1 MFQFRRFPS
10 AYYLFHMRIQW
21 YDSLW
26 IAPFGYLWII
36 ICLRFPTAFRSLPR
50 PSSAPNAKAS
60 SLRSYQLKLSIR
72 RIMSCS
78 LLQNFFLGEVEIV
91 FYPFPRSFTFF
102 KIGYLIISSLLFRY
116 SIFKD
121 LSTLRHLKSSSDI
134 WWAQMDS
141 NHRPLGYQPSALT
154 SWAIS
159 PFCHTVGGD

>member
-1 MFQFRRFPS
+1 M
-10 AYYLFHMRIQW
+10 
-21 YDSLW
+21 W
-26 IAPFGYLWII
+26 IAPFGYLRIKA
-36 ICLRFPTAFRSLPR
+36 CLPLPEAFRSLPR

-121 LSTLRHLKSSSDI
+121 LSFILRHLKSLD
-134 WWAQMDS
+134 DV
-141 NHRPLGYQPSALT
+141 
-154 SWAIS
+154 
-159 PFCHTVGGD
+159 CGGD